1 MTKRGRVLYTAP
13 FLKYKGMFKVK
24 KGFEN
29 NTVSTHFVVR
39 LGDATQEQLEEL
51 YHLGVREVESD
62 GKKPKVKKGDNAEGE
77 PTPEPPTKIVD
88 NE

>member
-1 MTKRGRVLYTAP
+1 
-13 FLKYKGMFKVK
+13 MFKVK
-24 KGFEN
+24 KGHESN
-29 NTVSTHFVVR
+29 KAYTHFVVK

-62 GKKPKVKKGDNAEGE
+62 GKKPKVKKGDNSEGE
-77 PTPEPPTKIVD
+77 PTPELPKAID

>member
-1 MTKRGRVLYTAP
+1 MTKRGCVLYAAP
-13 FLKYKGMFKVK
+13 FLKYKSMFKVK

-29 NTVSTHFVVR
+29 STAYTHFVVK
-39 LGDATQEQLEEL
+39 LGDATQEELEHL

-62 GKKPKVKKGDNAEGE
+62 GKKAKVKKGDNAEGE
-77 PTPEPPTKIVD
+77 PTPELPKIED

>member
-1 MTKRGRVLYTAP
+1 
-13 FLKYKGMFKVK
+13 MFKVK

-29 NTVSTHFVVR
+29 NKVYTHFVVK
-39 LGDATQEQLEEL
+39 LGDATQEQLEHL
-51 YHLGVREVESD
+51 YHLGVKEVESD

-77 PTPEPPTKIVD
+77 PTPELPKLTD